1 MIAICNLYA
10 SSYCNYF
17 ADDIASSRLS
27 NLSFFFDFVGL
38 LLFLFLFWARF
49 LKISEIMDITQWYAV
64 FLGALIVIP
73 MTTWIARC
81 ISGLVQEYQHVLH
94 KYVSISRKITR
105 LEVFLILAILVANA
119 SCISSD
125 VHSTQTLMVRSGLLS
140 IINFAFLSFGYQ
152 MSYFY
157 KNSVTRYNRIH
168 NWAAGITITE
178 ALMHSVIAIILRTWR
193 TDIVSQISIWTVCL
207 VSSAPTAI

>member
-1 MIAICNLYA
+1 M
-10 SSYCNYF
+10 
-17 ADDIASSRLS
+17 
-27 NLSFFFDFVGL
+27 
-38 LLFLFLFWARF
+38 
-49 LKISEIMDITQWYAV
+49 
-64 FLGALIVIP
+64 
-73 MTTWIARC
+73 
-81 ISGLVQEYQHVLH
+81 
-94 KYVSISRKITR
+94 SISRKITR
-105 LEVFLILAILVANA
+105 LEAFLILAILVANA
-119 SCISSD
+119 SCIGSD

-193 TDIVSQISIWTVCL
+193 TDIVSQISTWTVCL